1 MHERKPIF
9 YDQERRR
16 WRRTRLFLELGGAF
30 FTLVLIIFLI
40 DVGRNPELP
49 DILRPDIHAGLHPF
63 RSHSKKKLAAA
74 GRKRKLAALGKIP
87 QNYDPLRAAF
97 YAGYDPNSLAS
108 LQAHYRDIDL
118 LIPETLHSVSPDGT
132 LDVVTPDGKL
142 HPVPPDG
149 RISIVPDPKLL
160 SWMETSGVELP
171 VMGLMNNSDGTVFQ
185 TDKLTVMLTSA
196 AARKRLIQTAVL
208 YTQAQKQVGIVLDFE
223 SIPDANQEDLT
234 RFVEELGKALHAANL
249 KLMVALPAADWAYNY
264 KAIAQHSDA
273 IILMNYDQ
281 HWQTSS
287 PGPISAQDWFVTNL
301 RNILKLVPASKLVM
315 GIANYGYDWTAK
327 SKKDPHPVAEPVS
340 FQQAIVTADESEAGI
355 DFDGDSLNPHYSY
368 EDEDNHVHNVW
379 FLDGLTAYNEL
390 RAAERAGVQ
399 GTALFRLGEEDS
411 SVWDIWNTTHPNDGV
426 RAKLHEVPPGYDLIF
441 EGHGDIIK
449 ITATPQNGRR
459 TFDYDSSQDLFTD
472 EEFKS
477 YPLSWRI
484 EQMGAAPHKI
494 ALTFDDGP
502 DPRWTPKILDILEQ
516 KHAPATFFVIG
527 EPANLDAQLIRREY
541 KQGDEVGNHTF
552 THPDFEQVTKER
564 LQLELNLTELLL
576 ESSLGVKTS
585 LFRPPYGIDHQPET
599 ASEIQML
606 PVPQQMGYILVGGR
620 IDPHDWGE
628 ANDVPPPP
636 AETIVQRVMRDA
648 GNGKGWNIVLLHDGG
663 GDRSH
668 TVAALPQII
677 DGLRAKGFQ
686 FVLVSGLLGQTR
698 AQIMPPL
705 STREWLLARADA
717 FIFDVFRL
725 FRTSIAFIF
734 ILGILLVSARAL
746 VIGLLALVEKFR
758 PAPAEHPEYKPQ
770 VTVLIPAYNEEAAI
784 VDTVSS
790 ALASSY
796 PHLEVLVVNDGSTD
810 RTADLVEQNFGSDPR
825 VRLLLQPN
833 RGKPSALN
841 HGLAEATG
849 EVTVSIDADTV
860 VDPDAIP
867 RFVRHFADP
876 KVGAVAGNVKVMNRN
891 RWLTRWQALEYIT
904 SQNLEKRAFDLLN
917 CIPVVPGAA
926 GAWRTDLL
934 RSCGGFSGETVAEDT
949 DLTLTIRRDGW
960 KILYDEDAIGRTEV
974 PDTIDALI
982 RQRFRWTFGTLQA
995 VWKHRDVTGKPRYGT
1010 LGWIAI
1016 PNIFLFQIILPLV
1029 SPIIDFLFLL
1039 SIALWGLAQLRIAH
1053 LPQLWTVQDVERSLF
1068 FFAAFMAIDF
1078 FTCVVAFALERH
1090 EDWTLLAPLLIQRFY
1105 YRQMMYFV
1113 LFRALKEAVR
1123 GRPVGWRGVEPHPPI
1138 APPRAQATLAPS
1150 ANAELSNSAGSRTP
1164 ALASSNEAQLP
1175 NPAGRNS

>member
-1 MHERKPIF
+1 VHERKPIF

-16 WRRTRLFLELGGAF
+16 WRRTRLIFELAGAF
-30 FTLVLIIFLI
+30 FTVVLIIFLI
-40 DVGRNPELP
+40 DVGSNPELP
-49 DILRPDIHAGLHPF
+49 DILRPDTHGGLHPF
-63 RSHSKKKLAAA
+63 HSRQKKKPVRP
-74 GRKRKLAALGKIP
+74 RKRKVAALGSVP

-97 YAGYDPNSLAS
+97 YVPWDPSSLAS
-108 LQAHYRDIDL
+108 LQQHYRDIDL
-118 LIPETLHSVSPDGT
+118 LIPETLHSVSADGT
-132 LDVVTPDGKL
+132 LDVVTPDGRL

-149 RISIVPDPKLL
+149 RISIVPDPKLAQ
-160 SWMETSGVELP
+160 WMETSGVELP

-185 TDKLTVMLTSA
+185 TDKLTAMLTSPE
-196 AARKRLIQTAVL
+196 ARRRLIQTAVL
-208 YTQAQKQVGIVLDFE
+208 YTEAQKQVGIMLDFE

-234 RFVEELGKALHAANL
+234 RFIEELGKALHAAKL
-249 KLMVALPAADWAYNY
+249 KLMVGLPAADWAYDY
-264 KAIAQHSDA
+264 KTIAQHCDA

-281 HWQTSS
+281 HWQTSP
-287 PGPISAQDWFVTNL
+287 PGPIAAQDWFVTNL
-301 RNILKLVPASKLVM
+301 RNILKLVPATKLVM
-315 GIANYGYDWTAK
+315 GIANYGYDWPAK
-327 SKKDPHPVAEPVS
+327 SKQDPNPTAEVVS
-340 FQQAIVTADESEAGI
+340 FQQGIITADESEADI

-368 EDEDNHVHNVW
+368 EDENNQVHNVW

-399 GTALFRLGEEDS
+399 GTALFRLGEEDPS
-411 SVWDIWNTTHPNDGV
+411 IWDIWDTTHPNEDI
-426 RAKLHEVPPGYDLIF
+426 RAKLEEVPPGYDIIL
-441 EGHGDIIK
+441 EGKGAIWK

-459 TFDYDSSQDLFTD
+459 KFDYDPSQDLFTD
-472 EEFKS
+472 EDFVS

-484 EQMGAAPHKI
+484 EQMGAAQHKI

-502 DPRWTPKILDILEQ
+502 DPRWTPRILDILKEKQ
-516 KHAPATFFVIG
+516 APATFFVIG

-599 ASEIQML
+599 SSEIQML

-628 ANDVPPPP
+628 ANGVPPPP
-636 AETIVQRVMRDA
+636 SNVIVQRVLSDA
-648 GNGKGWNIVLLHDGG
+648 ENGKGWNIVLLHDGG
-663 GDRSH
+663 GDRIN
-668 TVAALPQII
+668 TIEALPQII

-686 FVLVSGLLGQTR
+686 FVLVSDLLGQTR

-717 FIFDVFRL
+717 FIFDVFRW
-725 FRTSIAFIF
+725 FRTGIAFIF
-734 ILGILLVSARAL
+734 IAGILLVSARAL
-746 VIGLLALVEKFR
+746 VIGLLALIEKLR
-758 PAPAEHPEYKPQ
+758 PAPADHPEYQPQ
-770 VTVLIPAYNEEAAI
+770 ITVLIPAYNEEAAI
-784 VDTVSS
+784 VDTVGA
-790 ALASSY
+790 ALASNY

-810 RTADLVEQNFGSDPR
+810 RTAELVEQNFGHDRR

-833 RGKPSALN
+833 RGKPAALN

-849 EVTVSIDADTV
+849 EITISIDADTI
-860 VDPDAIP
+860 VDPEAIP

-934 RSCGGFSGETVAEDT
+934 RANGGFSGETVAEDT

-974 PDTIDALI
+974 PETLEALI

-1016 PNIFLFQIILPLV
+1016 PNIFLFQILLPLV
-1029 SPIIDFLFLL
+1029 SPVIDFLFLF

-1068 FFAAFMAIDF
+1068 FFAIFMAIDF

-1090 EDWTLLAPLLIQRFY
+1090 EDWTLLAPLLLQRFY
-1105 YRQMMYFV
+1105 YRQMMYVV
-1113 LFRALKEAVR
+1113 LFRAVKEAVR
-1123 GRPVGWRGVEPHPPI
+1123 GRAVGWRGVEPHPP
-1138 APPRAQATLAPS
+1138 ATPPRTPPRLEVS
-1150 ANAELSNSAGSRTP
+1150 SEAEIS
-1164 ALASSNEAQLP
+1164 
-1175 NPAGRNS
+1175 NPAGGNS